1 MSYYISERDEQDGRN
16 ITESGQLENFDR
28 NMDDGQGC
36 YPMLNNML
44 KSAALQEED
53 NLQKQM
59 QEYRSKKYSTERL
72 FKLL

>member
-1 MSYYISERDEQDGRN
+1 
-16 ITESGQLENFDR
+16 
-28 NMDDGQGC
+28 
-36 YPMLNNML
+36 ML